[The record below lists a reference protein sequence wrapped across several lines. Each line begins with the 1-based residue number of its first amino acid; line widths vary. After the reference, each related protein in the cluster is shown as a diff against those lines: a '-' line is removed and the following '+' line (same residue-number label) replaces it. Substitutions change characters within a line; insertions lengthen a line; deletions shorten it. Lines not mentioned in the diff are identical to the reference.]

1 MYPRRPLS
9 PRPPMMMMI
18 SNAVC
23 LSVRPSVCP
32 SFCLERQRR
41 LALRSWESSES
52 ESGEVGGI
60 CEGESEEGEREG
72 AKKGHYTATIHPTQL
87 REGDFRFSTKQMSS
101 LIQRRRQQRGTAAVS
116 DTQRRQG
123 QSTLRR
129 EESDRL

>member
-1 MYPRRPLS
+1 
-9 PRPPMMMMI
+9 MMMMI

-23 LSVRPSVCP
+23 LSVRPSVGL

-52 ESGEVGGI
+52 ESEEVGGI

-87 REGDFRFSTKQMSS
+87 REGDS
-101 LIQRRRQQRGTAAVS
+101 IQHETDVVAHTAAAATNGARRQ
-116 DTQRRQG
+116 
-123 QSTLRR
+123 
-129 EESDRL
+129 